1 MFKMA
6 SIETNNAIINAA
18 TALFKKYGFE
28 KTSMDDIAKTA
39 HKAKGSL
46 YYHFKSKEDIF
57 KAIIE
62 REIDYIKAGL
72 QPIVDD
78 KSLSDVDKI
87 NKYIQRRMELMNHC
101 FTYQETLKNDFVSVF
116 GVQNEAVDR
125 MRSKMDDWERDVFID
140 IIEDGIDNGNI
151 DSGLKPS
158 AIADM
163 LVMVLKSL
171 EVQFFVQNRYAEYKR
186 TFDQLISF
194 ISNGLSYVVD
204 TQRKTVPASA

>member
-1 MFKMA
+1 MA
-6 SIETNNAIINAA
+6 SSETTDAIINAA

-72 QPIVDD
+72 QPIIDD
-78 KSLSDVDKI
+78 RSLSDVDKI

-125 MRSKMDDWERDVFID
+125 MREKMDSWEHDVFLD
-140 IIEDGIDNGNI
+140 IIDDGISNGNI
-151 DSGLKPS
+151 DSGLKPT

-163 LVMVLKSL
+163 LIMVLKSL
-171 EVQFFVQNRYAEYKR
+171 EVQFFVQNRYQDYKK

-204 TQRKTVPASA
+204 KHRETVAKA

>member
-1 MFKMA
+1 MA
-6 SIETNNAIINAA
+6 SSDTSNAIINAA
-18 TALFKKYGFE
+18 TVLFKKYGFE

-62 REIDYIKAGL
+62 REIDYIKSGL
-72 QPIVDD
+72 KPIVDD

-101 FTYQETLKNDFVSVF
+101 FTYQETLKNDFVAVF

-125 MRSKMDDWERDVFID
+125 MREKMDDWERDVFID
-140 IIEDGIDNGNI
+140 IMEDGIDNGNI
-151 DSGLKPS
+151 DSGLKPT

-171 EVQFFVQNRYAEYKR
+171 EVQFFVQNRYSDYKR

-204 TQRKTVPASA
+204 KQKKTVPTTA